1 MPIMKGWD
9 SRGASASKPE
19 TTFYVK
25 VKRFMESCIDNTKR
39 STAEAI
45 ISEAVN
51 MPTAEEQLRQERRT
65 VLQTMRIKSD
75 TEVRPEEP
83 TLSVDDVGF
92 FARADI
98 HAIKGKQKC
107 GKTSA
112 LKVCVAAWMK
122 GQQFR
127 VKSEIEAPKV
137 LYLDTEQK
145 QTDVKLIVTDVID
158 MTGKDAAYV
167 DNHLMVYALRKRD
180 FKQLLDDLRLLIE
193 DEQPDVVIIDG
204 IVEFVASFNDES
216 LAKQLIHELLCISEE
231 RNCAMVCVLHTNK
244 ADEDHNMRGHLGTML
259 AQKAGTVLECK
270 KQDGII
276 VISCSDA
283 RHAEMPD
290 WSIMFDED
298 GHIIDADER
307 MQQVREQH
315 KAELAQRRQEA
326 NEQKVKER
334 TELALTIIRDN
345 GGYISRKE
353 LIAKMEKRTELDRT
367 TISKFLTEQI
377 KKRVLFENKKM
388 ITASEEYAIPF

>member
-1 MPIMKGWD
+1 MNFLNFANFVNPQTLFSAYSDYKILFLYRLLRHDESCLKARSRVPIMKGWN

-25 VKRFMESCIDNTKR
+25 VKRFMESCIDNTNR

-45 ISEAVN
+45 INEAVN
-51 MPTAEEQLRQERRT
+51 MPTAEEQFRQERRT
-65 VLQTMRIKSD
+65 ALQAMRIKSD

-127 VKSEIEAPKV
+127 VRSEMEAPKV

-145 QTDVKLIVTDVID
+145 QTDVKLIVTDVMD
-158 MTGKDAAYV
+158 MTGKEAAYV
-167 DNHLMVYALRKRD
+167 DGHLMVYALRKRD

-244 ADEDHNMRGHLGTML
+244 ADEDHNMRGHLLG
-259 AQKAGTVLECK
+259 
-270 KQDGII
+270 
-276 VISCSDA
+276 
-283 RHAEMPD
+283 
-290 WSIMFDED
+290 
-298 GHIIDADER
+298 
-307 MQQVREQH
+307 
-315 KAELAQRRQEA
+315 
-326 NEQKVKER
+326 
-334 TELALTIIRDN
+334 
-345 GGYISRKE
+345 
-353 LIAKMEKRTELDRT
+353 
-367 TISKFLTEQI
+367 
-377 KKRVLFENKKM
+377 
-388 ITASEEYAIPF
+388 

>member
-1 MPIMKGWD
+1 
-9 SRGASASKPE
+9 
-19 TTFYVK
+19 
-25 VKRFMESCIDNTKR
+25 MESCIDNTKR

-216 LAKQLIHELLCISEE
+216 LAKQLIHELLCICEE
-231 RNCAMVCVLHTNK
+231 RNCAMICVLHTNK

-276 VISCSDA
+276 VVSCSDA

-290 WSIMFDED
+290 WSLMFDED

-315 KAELAQRRQEA
+315 KAELAQRRLEA

>member
-1 MPIMKGWD
+1 MKGWD

>member
-1 MPIMKGWD
+1 MKGWD

-315 KAELAQRRQEA
+315 KAELAQRRQET

>member
-1 MPIMKGWD
+1 MANNNANETKNVQQQTAGQVNNRVQ
-9 SRGASASKPE
+9 SVNTFKSAE
-19 TTFYVK
+19 V
-25 VKRFMESCIDNTKR
+25 
-39 STAEAI
+39 I
-45 ISEAVN
+45 INEAVN
-51 MPTAEEQLRQERRT
+51 MPTAEEQFRQERRT
-65 VLQTMRIKSD
+65 ALQAMRIKSD

-158 MTGKDAAYV
+158 MTSMNAAYV

-270 KQDGII
+270 KQGGII
-276 VISCSDA
+276 VVSCSDA

-290 WSIMFDED
+290 WSLMFDED

-334 TELALTIIRDN
+334 TEQALAIIRDN

-353 LIAKMEKRTELDRT
+353 LIAEMEKRTKLDRT
-367 TISKFLTEQI
+367 TISKFLSQQI
-377 KKRVLFENKKM
+377 KNRVIFENNKN
-388 ITASEEYAIPF
+388 ITASEEYVIPF